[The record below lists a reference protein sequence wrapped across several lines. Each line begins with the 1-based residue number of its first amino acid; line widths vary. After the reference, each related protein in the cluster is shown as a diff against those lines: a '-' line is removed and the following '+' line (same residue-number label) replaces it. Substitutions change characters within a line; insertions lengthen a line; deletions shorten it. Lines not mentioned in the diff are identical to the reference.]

1 MDRPAGDPG
10 RRRGFGLADAMIL
23 IAATAASLG
32 WLRQPLEYRLSFY
45 ADGRLIENL
54 RPSTIVGAGFAA
66 TWSLGVLAIRLRP
79 PRPIGKE
86 WKRSPGFVAC
96 LAATSACL
104 IKMAALFIWGA
115 SVKFK
120 FETWYVPSILGQL
133 IEPAAMAVI
142 AAWLTLKLA
151 GIWTRERNWIDNLGI
166 AVGASW
172 VVLEVLFWG
181 TLCLENYL

>member
-1 MDRPAGDPG
+1 MPLARDSRRP
-10 RRRGFGLADAMIL
+10 RGLGLVDGMIL
-23 IAATAASLG
+23 IASTALSLG
-32 WLRQPLEYRLSFY
+32 WLRHPLEYRLSFY
-45 ADGRLIENL
+45 ADGRIIENL

-79 PRPIGKE
+79 PRPIGEE

-115 SVKFK
+115 FVKFK

-133 IEPAAMAVI
+133 IEPAAMGVVG
-142 AAWLTLKLA
+142 AWLALGLA
-151 GIWTRERNWIDNLGI
+151 GTWARERSWIDNLGI
-166 AVGASW
+166 GVGTSW
-172 VVLEVLFWG
+172 IALEVFAWAA
-181 TLCLENYL
+181 LCLENLS